1 MGALIELV
9 GVWKTYQLGKTS
21 IDALKNISLKVNEG
35 DFLAIMGPSG
45 SGKST
50 AMNVIGCLDMP
61 TRGKVFLEGHDT
73 SRLPESELSH
83 IRGKKIGFVFQMFNL
98 ISTLTAA
105 ENITLPMIFQDIPRE
120 ERGKKAYELLE
131 LVGLRERATHA
142 PNELS
147 GGEQQRIAIAR
158 SLANNPAIVLADE
171 PTGNLDSKTGQSIM
185 EMLVNLHKKQHKT
198 IVVVTHDMRIA
209 KYAKRVVNLIDGQV
223 AHDHGI
229 AKRFLWKEKKK
240 KVRKIKKI

>member
-9 GVWKTYQLGKTS
+9 DVWRSYYLGKTS
-21 IDALKNISLKVNEG
+21 IDALKDINLKVNKG
-35 DFLAIMGPSG
+35 DFLAVMGPSG

-61 TRGKVFLEGHDT
+61 TRGKVFLEGQDT
-73 SRLPESELSH
+73 SKLPESELAH

-98 ISTLTAA
+98 IPTLTAS
-105 ENITLPMIFQDIPRE
+105 ENVMLPMIFQDIPRE
-120 ERGKKAYELLE
+120 EREKRSYELLE
-131 LVGLRERATHA
+131 VVGLRERANHR

-171 PTGNLDSKTGQSIM
+171 PTGNLDSKTGQGIM
-185 EMLVNLHKKQHKT
+185 DMLVNLHKKQQKT

-209 KYAKRVVNLIDGQV
+209 KYAKRVVNLIDGHI
-223 AHDHGI
+223 AYDHRT
-229 AKRFLWKEKKK
+229 AREYLWREKEKRK
-240 KVRKIKKI
+240 KV